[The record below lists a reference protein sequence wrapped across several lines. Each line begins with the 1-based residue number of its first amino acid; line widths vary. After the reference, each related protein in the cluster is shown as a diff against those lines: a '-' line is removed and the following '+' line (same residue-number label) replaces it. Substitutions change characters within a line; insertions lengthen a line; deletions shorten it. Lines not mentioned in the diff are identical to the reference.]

1 MISVGAD
8 FEGRS
13 RVCAAHMAVVWAG
26 RSERAGPTE
35 LCDFSVC
42 GRYAIKADCV
52 GNLREIAVSQPQ
64 KIALAVYLGLLTLCV
79 ALMITSEFLG
89 PTAREAILPISVE
102 SFKMVLAALVGAISA
117 LLGVKDVKSP

>member
-1 MISVGAD
+1 MGEVHAGEGVGEGNSVNRPAD
-8 FEGRS
+8 PSGCSIAFRPLP
-13 RVCAAHMAVVWAG
+13 CAG
-26 RSERAGPTE
+26 G
-35 LCDFSVC
+35 
-42 GRYAIKADCV
+42 YAIKADWV

-79 ALMITSEFLG
+79 VLMITSEFLG